1 MKIRQ
6 IIDQMTLEEKAS
18 LCSGSNGWESK
29 GVERLQVPS
38 VRVSDGPHGLRKQVE
53 GTDNLGMMESIR
65 AVCFPAGCALASSF
79 DKNLLKEV
87 GVALG
92 KECQAEDVDIL
103 LGPGINIKRSPL
115 CGRNF
120 EYFSEDPL
128 VASHMAVEYIQGLQS
143 QGIGACLKHFFAN
156 NQETRRFSISS
167 EMDQRTA
174 REIYLAAFEGAV
186 REGKPWTIMC
196 AYNRIHG
203 TYAAENRKYLTG
215 ILREEWGF
223 DGFVVSDW
231 GATNDRVPDLIAGME
246 LEMPPLGNGTDEEI
260 VQAVQNGTL
269 SEAILD
275 QAVER
280 LLKIFF
286 KAKQSKFPQTLFDYK
301 KDHELAKK
309 AAEESAVLLKNEG
322 VLPLKPG
329 RKILVVGEFAMT
341 PRYQG
346 GGSSHINTTTVD
358 SPWEYLCKAVGFQEN
373 ISYSKGFSVK
383 GGGIIAEREEAL
395 CMAENADI
403 VVVFAGLPE
412 SFESEG
418 YDRTHMRLPEEQN
431 ELIQMLAQAGHDV
444 VVVLQNGAPVE
455 MPWIQQVKAV
465 LEAYL
470 GGEAVG
476 SALAD
481 ILTGKVNPS
490 GHLAETFPVRLEDTP
505 CYLNYF
511 GEGNKVHYTEGV
523 FVGYRYYDTKQMEV
537 LFPFGHGLSY
547 TTFGYSNFRA
557 QRKTFREGESLEVSV
572 DVTNTGDCAGKEL
585 VQLYVAPPESTLVH
599 RPIHELKGFEKVYL
613 EPGETKRVRFALNSR
628 AFAFFREDMNVW
640 FVESGTYQLEIGQ
653 SSRKIVM
660 KTEVDVQGVH
670 TNLQQIDLFT
680 PLGDVLSLPGA
691 IEILEAYGVCIDKQE
706 QILYN
711 ENEKQI
717 LQAHYE
723 YMPLRCRLAGLS
735 RQQYFEMLERL
746 RKLIH

>member
-286 KAKQSKFPQTLFDYK
+286 KAKQSKFPQI
-301 KDHELAKK
+301 
-309 AAEESAVLLKNEG
+309 
-322 VLPLKPG
+322 G
-329 RKILVVGEFAMT
+329 R
-341 PRYQG
+341 
-346 GGSSHINTTTVD
+346 
-358 SPWEYLCKAVGFQEN
+358 
-373 ISYSKGFSVK
+373 
-383 GGGIIAEREEAL
+383 
-395 CMAENADI
+395 
-403 VVVFAGLPE
+403 
-412 SFESEG
+412 
-418 YDRTHMRLPEEQN
+418 
-431 ELIQMLAQAGHDV
+431 
-444 VVVLQNGAPVE
+444 
-455 MPWIQQVKAV
+455 
-465 LEAYL
+465 
-470 GGEAVG
+470 
-476 SALAD
+476 
-481 ILTGKVNPS
+481 
-490 GHLAETFPVRLEDTP
+490 
-505 CYLNYF
+505 
-511 GEGNKVHYTEGV
+511 
-523 FVGYRYYDTKQMEV
+523 
-537 LFPFGHGLSY
+537 
-547 TTFGYSNFRA
+547 
-557 QRKTFREGESLEVSV
+557 
-572 DVTNTGDCAGKEL
+572 
-585 VQLYVAPPESTLVH
+585 
-599 RPIHELKGFEKVYL
+599 
-613 EPGETKRVRFALNSR
+613 
-628 AFAFFREDMNVW
+628 
-640 FVESGTYQLEIGQ
+640 
-653 SSRKIVM
+653 
-660 KTEVDVQGVH
+660 
-670 TNLQQIDLFT
+670 
-680 PLGDVLSLPGA
+680 
-691 IEILEAYGVCIDKQE
+691 
-706 QILYN
+706 
-711 ENEKQI
+711 
-717 LQAHYE
+717 AHV
-723 YMPLRCRLAGLS
+723 
-735 RQQYFEMLERL
+735 
-746 RKLIH
+746 